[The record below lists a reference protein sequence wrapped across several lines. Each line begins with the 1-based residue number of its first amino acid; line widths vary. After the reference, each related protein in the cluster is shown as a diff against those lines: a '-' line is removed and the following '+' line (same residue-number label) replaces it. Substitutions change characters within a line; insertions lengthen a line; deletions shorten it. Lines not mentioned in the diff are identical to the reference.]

1 MSAEE
6 SDIVHE
12 VGGWFVL
19 ATPKRYEVCRNG
31 LVCATV
37 DSTYSKDPDGL
48 AIAIAR
54 ANYKA
59 KTGAMI

>member
-1 MSAEE
+1 
-6 SDIVHE
+6 
-12 VGGWFVL
+12 
-19 ATPKRYEVCRNG
+19 
-31 LVCATV
+31 V